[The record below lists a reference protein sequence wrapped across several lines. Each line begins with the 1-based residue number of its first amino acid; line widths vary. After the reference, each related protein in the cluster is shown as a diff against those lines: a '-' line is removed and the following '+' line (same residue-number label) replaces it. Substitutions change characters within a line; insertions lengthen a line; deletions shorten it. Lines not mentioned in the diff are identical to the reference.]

1 MYTDIDR
8 LTELAKEEP
17 KRQFFSIAHLI
28 TEAALDAA
36 FRSLRKDAS
45 AGIDGVTYEPYETN
59 IEENIRQLHQ
69 RLKEGKYR
77 AQPLRR
83 VYIPK
88 EDGKQRPISIPAL
101 EDKIVQKA
109 VVNLLTAIYEQDFLE
124 CSYGFRPGRGQHQA
138 LEEVGRVICTR
149 PTGWVLEIDIRSYF
163 DSIVRSALVEMIE
176 KRVNDGSV
184 LRLIQKWI
192 KVGVIEDGKL
202 LMSET
207 GTGQG
212 QPISP
217 LLANIYLHHVLDE
230 WFEEEVKPR
239 LKGEAH
245 EIRFADD
252 AILCFQHREDA
263 EKVLSV
269 LSKRFEKY
277 GLTLHPEKT
286 RLIEFG
292 RFARGN
298 AKKQGKKPATFNFLG
313 FTHICARSRKGK
325 FAVHVKTI
333 AKRLRRG
340 LKAIAEWC
348 QEHRH
353 DPVSDQQKT
362 LNAKLRGH
370 YQYYGR
376 PTNYRSIGQFYRE
389 VRRIWRKWLNRR
401 TRGRGLTWERFAEIL
416 RQYPLLPPRIM
427 HAWAGAGSRA

>member
-1 MYTDIDR
+1 MYTNIDR
-8 LTELAKEEP
+8 IAELAKEDP

-28 TEAALDAA
+28 TVEKLYEA
-36 FRSLRKDAS
+36 FRSLRREAS
-45 AGIDGVTYEPYETN
+45 AGIDGVTYAEYETN
-59 IEENIRQLHQ
+59 AEENIRQLHQ

-101 EDKIVQKA
+101 EDKLVQKA
-109 VVNLLTAIYEQDFLE
+109 AADLLNAIYEQDFLE
-124 CSYGFRPGRGQHQA
+124 CSYGFRPGRGQRQA
-138 LEEVGRVICTR
+138 LNEVGRVVCRR

-163 DSIVRSALVEMIE
+163 DSIVRSAFVEMIE

-202 LMSET
+202 LVSET

-217 LLANIYLHHVLDE
+217 LLANIYLHYILDE
-230 WFEEEVKPR
+230 WFEEVVKPR

-252 AILCFQHREDA
+252 AILCFQHKEDA

-269 LSKRFEKY
+269 LPKRFEKY

-292 RFARGN
+292 RYAARK
-298 AKKQGKKPATFNFLG
+298 AKQQGKQPETFEFLG
-313 FTHICARSRKGK
+313 FTHMCARSRKGK
-325 FAVHVKTI
+325 FTVHVKTI
-333 AKRLRRG
+333 GKRLRRG
-340 LKAIAEWC
+340 LKAIAAWC
-348 QEHRH
+348 QKHRH
-353 DPVSDQQKT
+353 EPVDEQRKT

-376 PTNYRSIGQFYRE
+376 PTNYRSLQQFYRS
-389 VRRIWRKWLNRR
+389 VRRIWKEGLSRR
-401 TRGRGLTWERFAEIL
+401 TRGRWLTWDRYVAIL
-416 RQYPLLPPRIM
+416 RQHPLLLPRIT
-427 HAWAGAGSRA
+427 HSWSAGSNA